1 MRLVLLTVVALAAP
15 ARAAWQQAALTP
27 RVRQIVMSEPEATS
41 AMAPKG
47 TSAITK
53 RSNND
58 VAIAAGALGAAMVM
72 GADLAALDAAAH
84 AEAAI
89 AVGTAI
95 GVAASADKGT
105 LGETLRTVGNV
116 TVDLAEATISTATE
130 IEKKYD
136 VTTYARAVLEVGYD
150 TTLDWWK
157 RRRARKEAAVAAP
170 RAQRGV
176 ALPSVDLRPAARTLS
191 EQQSPA
197 ATNLAATPL
206 QMRWQEARDLR
217 TRDAFRAVR
226 AGALRKR
233 AFVRSRLSRW
243 FGRAPAE

>member
-15 ARAAWQQAALTP
+15 ARAAWLQAALAP
-27 RVRQIVMSEPEATS
+27 RSRQLHMSEPEATP

-53 RSNND
+53 RSNNEI
-58 VAIAAGALGAAMVM
+58 ALAAGALGAAMVL

-95 GVAASADKGT
+95 GVAASADNGA

-150 TTLDWWK
+150 TTLDWWT

-170 RAQRGV
+170 KAQRGA

-191 EQQSPA
+191 EQSRA
-197 ATNLAATPL
+197 ATDRAAAPL
-206 QMRWQEARDLR
+206 QMSWQKARDLR

-226 AGALRKR
+226 AGELRKR